1 MLSTKNMRKFDT
13 RTQYFRYEVL
23 REVARMAWDGTLL
36 EEILDIPMKIIPG
49 KKPTMRCCV
58 FKERA
63 IVSEQVKMAMGGNPD
78 NDNVIEVMEIACD
91 ECPVGGYE
99 VGQHC
104 RGCLAH
110 RCADACKLRS
120 RLMSIR
126 KPISTSRNVKSVVP
140 VQRHVRTVPF
150 QILSVHASRHVRL
163 ARSR

>member
-36 EEILDIPMKIIPG
+36 EEILNIPMKIIPG

-104 RGCLAH
+104 RGCLAD
-110 RCADACKLRS
+110 R
-120 RLMSIR
+120 
-126 KPISTSRNVKSVVP
+126 KSVV
-140 VQRHVRTVPF
+140 
-150 QILSVHASRHVRL
+150 
-163 ARSR
+163 

>member
-1 MLSTKNMRKFDT
+1 
-13 RTQYFRYEVL
+13 
-23 REVARMAWDGTLL
+23 MAWDGTLL
-36 EEILDIPMKIIPG
+36 EGILDIPMKIIPG

-110 RCADACKLRS
+110 RCADA
-120 RLMSIR
+120 
-126 KPISTSRNVKSVVP
+126 
-140 VQRHVRTVPF
+140 
-150 QILSVHASRHVRL
+150 
-163 ARSR
+163 

>member
-36 EEILDIPMKIIPG
+36 EEILNIPMKIIPG

-78 NDNVIEVMEIACD
+78 NV
-91 ECPVGGYE
+91 
-99 VGQHC
+99 
-104 RGCLAH
+104 RLADMKSDSIVVAVWH
-110 RCADACKLRS
+110 TAVRMRVSLVRS

>member
-1 MLSTKNMRKFDT
+1 MRKFDT

-36 EEILDIPMKIIPG
+36 EGILDIPMKIIPG

-78 NDNVIEVMEIACD
+78 NDKSDSIVVAVWHTAVRMR
-91 ECPVGGYE
+91 VSL
-99 VGQHC
+99 V
-104 RGCLAH
+104 
-110 RCADACKLRS
+110 RS